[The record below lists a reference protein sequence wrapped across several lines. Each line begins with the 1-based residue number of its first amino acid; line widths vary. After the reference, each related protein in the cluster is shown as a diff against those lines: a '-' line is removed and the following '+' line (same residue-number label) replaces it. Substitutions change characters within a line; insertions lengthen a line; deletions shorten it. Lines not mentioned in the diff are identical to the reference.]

1 MFDKEKT
8 KLMLYPKANT
18 ATHYEVPDSVESI
31 ESYAF
36 YGNDALQTI
45 DLPSGLKYIGEYAF
59 AESSLK
65 SVTIPEGITAIYS
78 HTFYNTYDLEYVYIP
93 ASVTEIGEGAF
104 DLAGLN
110 QGISLSVKFAENSL
124 LTTIGDEAFSNRKI
138 TSINLPEGLLTIGN
152 SAFSSNDFTKIVLPD
167 GIYMI
172 GDDAFRGCQNL
183 ETVTLP
189 SDLRLLGLS
198 PFGYCGSLKEIIIS
212 DNEYFKAID
221 GNLYS
226 ADGTKL
232 IQYAIGKTD
241 DAFAIPE
248 TVTEIGDDAFANALN
263 LKTVT
268 ISENVTAVGNGV
280 WSGKFVTEP
289 SWGYLGTEVFVI
301 DSQAF
306 LNLFGR
312 NTPTSMDAATTFYV
326 REDLV
331 IPESATYFTDALEK
345 QETSDRDGYV
355 KYIVKD

>member
-1 MFDKEKT
+1 M
-8 KLMLYPKANT
+8 
-18 ATHYEVPDSVESI
+18 
-31 ESYAF
+31 
-36 YGNDALQTI
+36 
-45 DLPSGLKYIGEYAF
+45 
-59 AESSLK
+59 
-65 SVTIPEGITAIYS
+65 
-78 HTFYNTYDLEYVYIP
+78 
-93 ASVTEIGEGAF
+93 
-104 DLAGLN
+104 
-110 QGISLSVKFAENSL
+110 
-124 LTTIGDEAFSNRKI
+124 
-138 TSINLPEGLLTIGN
+138 
-152 SAFSSNDFTKIVLPD
+152 
-167 GIYMI
+167 
-172 GDDAFRGCQNL
+172 
-183 ETVTLP
+183 
-189 SDLRLLGLS
+189 RLLGLS